1 MSTISIF
8 VAGADALG
16 YLVAALLFLRARL
29 RSQQFLFAALSG
41 AFGLLAVSEFLL
53 IMERAKGEGSAPSDL
68 LRLAAFALAL
78 GAMVYKNLEQQY

>member
-1 MSTISIF
+1 MSVISIF

-16 YLVAALLFLRARL
+16 YLVAALLFFRARL

-41 AFGLLAVSEFLL
+41 AFGLLAVSEFLF

-68 LRLAAFALAL
+68 LRLVAFALAL
-78 GAMVYKNLEQQY
+78 GAMGYRNLEEQH